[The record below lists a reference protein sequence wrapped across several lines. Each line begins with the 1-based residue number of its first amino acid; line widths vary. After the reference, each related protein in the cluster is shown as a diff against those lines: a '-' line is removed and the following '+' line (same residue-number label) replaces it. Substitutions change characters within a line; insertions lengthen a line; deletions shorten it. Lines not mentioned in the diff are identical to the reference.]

1 LRSKRRNEKR
11 KSSVIRSRVGGRN
24 RTNKSDI
31 LEHPMK
37 STISDT
43 TPTKA
48 FGHIQTQLV
57 NG

>member
-11 KSSVIRSRVGGRN
+11 KSPVIRSRVGDRN

-31 LEHPMK
+31 LESPMK
-37 STISDT
+37 SALSDT
-43 TPTKA
+43 TPTTV
-48 FGHIQTQLV
+48 FDHIQTQLV